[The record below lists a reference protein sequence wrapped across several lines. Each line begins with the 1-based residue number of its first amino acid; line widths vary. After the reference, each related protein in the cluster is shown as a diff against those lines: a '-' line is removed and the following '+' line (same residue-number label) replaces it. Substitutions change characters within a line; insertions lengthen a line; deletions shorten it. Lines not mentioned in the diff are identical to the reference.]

1 MTDPRPTPF
10 RHLLA
15 AVAGERFP
23 AVGEALR
30 EADVDVRDRDAF
42 LLAPPVAELIRDL
55 RPEEGLGEAIDP
67 FVALIHAAYLH
78 WASGA
83 VDQEVD
89 GSRLAEAI
97 AGSEGTPIPLGTGTP
112 YLQLPPRRLW
122 GTPVEGQPAEPLDG
136 CFVTRVHDQLRVVAA
151 FGFHPARF
159 GLTVVEVAGADPGP
173 LARLDGTPL
182 FASTLSGGSEA
193 GLASVTGMEELL
205 CLVWRLVG
213 TGSRGKEPLT

>member
-15 AVAGERFP
+15 PVAEERFP
-23 AVGEALR
+23 AVSETLCETG
-30 EADVDVRDRDAF
+30 VDARDRDAF
-42 LLAPPVAELIRDL
+42 LLAPPVAEMIRDL

-78 WASGA
+78 WATGA
-83 VDQEVD
+83 VEREVT
-89 GSRLAEAI
+89 GSRLAEAL
-97 AGSEGTPIPLGTGTP
+97 AGLPGTPIPLDTGTP

-136 CFVTRVHDQLRVVAA
+136 CFVTRVCDQLAVVAA

-159 GLTVVEVAGADPGP
+159 GLTVVEVTGADPGP
-173 LARLDGTPL
+173 LARPDGSAL
-182 FASTLSGGSEA
+182 FAPTLPGGAEA

-213 TGSRGKEPLT
+213 EGLEGRS

>member
-15 AVAGERFP
+15 PVAEERFP

-30 EADVDVRDRDAF
+30 EAGVDVRDRDAF
-42 LLAPPVAELIRDL
+42 LLAPPVAEMIRDL
-55 RPEEGLGEAIDP
+55 RPEEGLGQAIDP

-83 VDQEVD
+83 VEHEVT
-89 GSRLAEAI
+89 GAHLAEAI
-97 AGSEGTPIPLGTGTP
+97 AGTAGTPIPLDTGTP

-136 CFVTRVHDQLRVVAA
+136 CFVTRVRDQLAVVAA

-159 GLTVVEVAGADPGP
+159 GLTVVDVTGADPGP
-173 LARLDGTPL
+173 LERPDGSAL
-182 FASTLSGGSEA
+182 FAPTLPGGAEG

-213 TGSRGKEPLT
+213 EGPEGRS

>member
-10 RHLLA
+10 RQLLA
-15 AVAGERFP
+15 PVAGERFP

-30 EADVDVRDRDAF
+30 EAGVDTEDRDAF
-42 LLAPPVAELIRDL
+42 LLAPPVAEMIRDL

-83 VDQEVD
+83 VEREVT

-97 AGSEGTPIPLGTGTP
+97 AGSPGTPIPLDTGTP
-112 YLQLPPRRLW
+112 YLQFPPRRLW

-136 CFVTRVHDQLRVVAA
+136 CFVTRRRDQIAVVAA

-159 GLTVVEVAGADPGP
+159 GLTVVDVTGADPGP
-173 LARLDGTPL
+173 LEREDGSPL
-182 FASTLSGGSEA
+182 FSPTLPGGAEA

-205 CLVWRLVG
+205 SLVWRLVG
-213 TGSRGKEPLT
+213 EGFEGRSR

>member
-15 AVAGERFP
+15 PVVEERFP
-23 AVGEALR
+23 VVGEALR
-30 EADVDVRDRDAF
+30 EAGVDTRDRDAF
-42 LLAPPVAELIRDL
+42 LLAPPVAEMIRDL
-55 RPEEGLGEAIDP
+55 RPEEGLGQAIDP

-83 VDQEVD
+83 VEREVT
-89 GSRLAEAI
+89 GARLAEAI
-97 AGSEGTPIPLGTGTP
+97 AGTPGTPIPLDTGTP

-122 GTPVEGQPAEPLDG
+122 GTPVQGQPAEPLDG
-136 CFVTRVHDQLRVVAA
+136 CFVTRVGDQLAVVAA

-159 GLTVVEVAGADPGP
+159 GLTVVDVTGPDPGP
-173 LARLDGTPL
+173 LARSDGSVL
-182 FASTLSGGSEA
+182 FASTLPGGAEA
-193 GLASVTGMEELL
+193 GLASVTAMEELL

-213 TGSRGKEPLT
+213 EGPEGRS